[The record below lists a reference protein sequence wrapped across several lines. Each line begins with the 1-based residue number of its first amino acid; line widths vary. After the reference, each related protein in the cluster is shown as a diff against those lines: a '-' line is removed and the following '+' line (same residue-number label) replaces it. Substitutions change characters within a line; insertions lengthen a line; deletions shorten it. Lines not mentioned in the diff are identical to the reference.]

1 MATII
6 RNGQQIELTEEE
18 IRQIRDEEHR
28 NDIRYEI
35 EEAIARAVEE
45 EQISFDS
52 WEHCE
57 VGAEYSSEED
67 ARADFIEYILEHIL
81 DEEDTFSEHAPVGHR
96 YSANYDSEVID
107 TAEEFGYLKGE

>member
-1 MATII
+1 MASIT
-6 RNGQQIELTEEE
+6 RNGHRIELTDEEV
-18 IRQIRDEEHR
+18 RQIRDEEHR

-35 EEAIARAVEE
+35 EEAISRAVED

-52 WEHCE
+52 WEHNE

-67 ARADFIEYILEHIL
+67 ARSDFIEYILEHIL
-81 DEEDTFSEHAPVGHR
+81 DEEDTMTEHAPPSHR
-96 YSANYDSEVID
+96 FNPDYDSEVID